1 MALPNSSLTP
11 QQLAD
16 ITMLVAHIMQQNA
29 PPPPPPPAP
38 PAPRAPTL
46 KDLGIAAPTPFNG
59 NTLEYLRFRR
69 ECLAYIAADDTQ
81 AIFVN
86 DKKKIAFILSYMKE
100 GSAATWAQNYY
111 NGIMAADGTINMMDT
126 LTTFLVSLDASFKD
140 PAEKEHAYK
149 KWISMCQGNLDAG
162 TFLANFEITM
172 NQAGIKTTDVNV
184 VIPQL
189 HEAVDPE
196 VHKGMVRLPVKP
208 ATYVDW
214 KEQVLKID
222 GVERQ
227 ICKVECER

>member
-16 ITMLVAHIMQQNA
+16 ITTLVAHIMQQNA

-100 GSAATWAQNYY
+100 GSVATWAQNYY
-111 NGIMAADGTINMMDT
+111 DGITAADGTINMTDT

-140 PAEKEHAYK
+140 PAKKERAYK
-149 KWISMCQGNLDAG
+149 KWISMCQGNLDTG
-162 TFLANFEITM
+162 TFLANFEIAMT
-172 NQAGIKTTDVNV
+172 QAGIRTTDINV
-184 VIPQL
+184 IIPQL
-189 HEAVDPE
+189 YKAINFK
-196 VHKGMVRLPVKP
+196 VHKEMIRLLVKLMI
-208 ATYVDW
+208 YIDW
-214 KEQVLKID
+214 KEQILKINSI
-222 GVERQ
+222 E
-227 ICKVECER
+227 